1 MAVSAILALS
11 SCKED
16 SPVEELDGPTIT
28 WASNPEFGTV
38 TIDED
43 LDATLNVTAPAGI
56 KEFTVE
62 VKSDIMEAA
71 LKIIGISTTTLDLIN
86 DETVITILNG
96 VTDGQLPT
104 GEALLDQKNVDF
116 NITALV
122 KMINKI
128 TEEDSD
134 HTFVVKVI
142 DNNAKSAE
150 KSCTFHRVGVE
161 TPEYA
166 APTAEWVGHSFDDP
180 MELSAQMD
188 VKININAPA
197 GFKAFTVVV
206 ESAPLNNMGI
216 SSIDMVNPGDMA
228 GVVSM
233 ILGDQDITTATTLN
247 LDLSSLVPMIM
258 ELNPENDSNHKF
270 TFNVV
275 DNVDQSL
282 TKTCTFHYT
291 GVASSLTVDENSVDL
306 WANTVKLN
314 VTGATSV
321 AYREKGSE
329 PWIEV
334 KANENGEYIVAP
346 EWEESKNAAELT
358 VYTVKEDTGIFA
370 GKTYEFQLNGETVSG
385 IELTTAKGDVIPNG
399 DMSGWSEYSEGIYP
413 NAEGDSFWT
422 SGNNG
427 ATPELCVEDNGTAKL
442 ASVQAKALGFFDV
455 FAAGNLYTG
464 SFKYSVPAE
473 ASFGQSYKWTARPK
487 ALKLRYKANIG
498 AIDWITMTPSGVNI
512 VKNETIDKARIYA
525 VVTDWSGMHTVSTNP
540 LSSNVNGT
548 WDPENTNKVDE
559 GAIIGYASQYITV
572 STEGD
577 DFVELVIPFNWYDK
591 VIKPTGTYSIVISCS
606 ASYLGDYLTGCST
619 NKLWVDDF
627 EWVY

>member
-1 MAVSAILALS
+1 MKRFLTTWMAVSAILALS

-206 ESAPLNNMGI
+206 ESAPLNNMG
-216 SSIDMVNPGDMA
+216 
-228 GVVSM
+228 
-233 ILGDQDITTATTLN
+233 N
-247 LDLSSLVPMIM
+247 LWW
-258 ELNPENDSNHKF
+258 
-270 TFNVV
+270 
-275 DNVDQSL
+275 L
-282 TKTCTFHYT
+282 TSRY
-291 GVASSLTVDENSVDL
+291 E
-306 WANTVKLN
+306 
-314 VTGATSV
+314 
-321 AYREKGSE
+321 
-329 PWIEV
+329 
-334 KANENGEYIVAP
+334 
-346 EWEESKNAAELT
+346 AEL
-358 VYTVKEDTGIFA
+358 
-370 GKTYEFQLNGETVSG
+370 
-385 IELTTAKGDVIPNG
+385 EL
-399 DMSGWSEYSEGIYP
+399 
-413 NAEGDSFWT
+413 
-422 SGNNG
+422 
-427 ATPELCVEDNGTAKL
+427 L
-442 ASVQAKALGFFDV
+442 V
-455 FAAGNLYTG
+455 FAAWHGVKLIPIPIQVYYFPK
-464 SFKYSVPAE
+464 SQRVSHF
-473 ASFGQSYKWTARPK
+473 RPGIDF
-487 ALKLRYKANIG
+487 LRISILNTILCMLAIVYG
-498 AIDWITMTPSGVNI
+498 APRMF
-512 VKNETIDKARIYA
+512 
-525 VVTDWSGMHTVSTNP
+525 
-540 LSSNVNGT
+540 LS
-548 WDPENTNKVDE
+548 ELRK
-559 GAIIGYASQYITV
+559 IIG
-572 STEGD
+572 
-577 DFVELVIPFNWYDK
+577 L
-591 VIKPTGTYSIVISCS
+591 
-606 ASYLGDYLTGCST
+606 
-619 NKLWVDDF
+619 
-627 EWVY
+627 